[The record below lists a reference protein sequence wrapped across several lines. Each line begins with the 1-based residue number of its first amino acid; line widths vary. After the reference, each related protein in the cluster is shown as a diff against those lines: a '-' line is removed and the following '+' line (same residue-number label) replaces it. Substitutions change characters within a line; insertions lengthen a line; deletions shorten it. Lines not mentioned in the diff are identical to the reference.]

1 MKRQN
6 GKADKKKKLVFINFT
21 TITLL
26 IFLTL
31 ADLTLGNGVFW
42 GLCVVW
48 GPQDKSHTKND
59 FKTMFCIDRDI

>member
-31 ADLTLGNGVFW
+31 ADLTLGNGVF
-42 GLCVVW
+42 
-48 GPQDKSHTKND
+48 
-59 FKTMFCIDRDI
+59 